1 MTGLWCDPNHD
12 DFFRSPRFEPG
23 KLPFSGRGESPADIV
38 QSFAQLL
45 RGVCPVHKGGKDS
58 RLAKSKHSFGKIG
71 KVRVNSCHTVPPSAP
86 EVREKRLRTAGKLAS
101 VLCYDADEAFA
112 VKIPG
117 KYRR

>member
-1 MTGLWCDPNHD
+1 MTISSAVRGSSRANCPSVAGV
-12 DFFRSPRFEPG
+12 SPRP
-23 KLPFSGRGESPADIV
+23 SPV
-38 QSFAQLL
+38 QSIARQLL
-45 RGVCPVHKGGKDS
+45 RAVYPVHKGGNDS

>member
-1 MTGLWCDPNHD
+1 MPALPGSVRRTARMDWRKRSVVGSFQGRMTGRWCDPNHD

-58 RLAKSKHSFGKIG
+58 RLAKSKHSFGKIR
-71 KVRVNSCHTVPPSAP
+71 KVRVNS
-86 EVREKRLRTAGKLAS
+86 
-101 VLCYDADEAFA
+101 
-112 VKIPG
+112 
-117 KYRR
+117 